1 MTKRPASEIP
11 REKEFFDFSTL
22 KAEAPRTFT
31 HAAEI
36 ASRLVQDEALFKG
49 TFGEVLKDIANDLGL
64 SEPTQEELQSIRD
77 KDNIRCKVHLTGH
90 PGAYMRCDSN
100 SDDIFINEQVHLFLH
115 FDDCTQND
123 LICDN

>member
-1 MTKRPASEIP
+1 MTKWPASEIP
-11 REKEFFDFSTL
+11 RVEEFFDFSTL

-49 TFGEVLKDIANDLGL
+49 TFGAVLKDVANDLGL
-64 SEPTQEELQSIRD
+64 SEPTQEERQSIR
-77 KDNIRCKVHLTGH
+77 DNIRCKVRLTEH
-90 PGAYMRCDSN
+90 PGVYMRCDSN